1 MDEQLIIVHN
11 RNLKIIDYKRAK
23 RFLLTNNYY
32 NIINDYSK
40 FFMDNETNIYK
51 NNAPFDEITQLHIY
65 DTAITH
71 ALIKPLDHA
80 EDHIKYI
87 MLIVLP
93 IIILI

>member
-1 MDEQLIIVHN
+1 
-11 RNLKIIDYKRAK
+11 
-23 RFLLTNNYY
+23 
-32 NIINDYSK
+32 
-40 FFMDNETNIYK
+40 MDNETNIYK